1 MELKY
6 RGQNRT
12 ATIIKAGVSAA
23 MAGTA
28 LGFAVPAFAQQA
40 SEGNTVLQQIVVT
53 ASGFEQNVKDAPASI
68 TVVTREDLERGLI
81 AI

>member
-6 RGQNRT
+6 RGREKS
-12 ATIIKAGVSAA
+12 ATIIKAGLSAA

-28 LGFAVPAFAQQA
+28 LSIALPVFAQQA

-68 TVVTREDLERGLI
+68 TVVTREDLEKGPI